1 MACSKSNFK
10 KRNNKPKKLIKM
22 PHKERK
28 TRKMR
33 GSRTHGYGR
42 IGQHRDAG
50 SKGQRKVGRH
60 KHLWSYVTKYEP
72 NYFGKHGFTSP
83 RSLKCKEKIINIA
96 KLDEISM
103 LSTETEKG
111 KTQVNLTSLGYT
123 KLLGSG
129 KITKPLIVN
138 VPACSKIAAEK
149 IKKAGG
155 QVLTQSLE
163 NGE

>member
-1 MACSKSNFK
+1 
-10 KRNNKPKKLIKM
+10 M

-50 SKGQRKVGRH
+50 SRGHRKVGRH
-60 KHLWSYVTKYEP
+60 KHLWSYVTTHEP

-83 RSLKCKEKIINIA
+83 RSLKNKEKIINLA
-96 KLDEISM
+96 KLDEIST
-103 LSTETEKG
+103 LSTEKEKG
-111 KTQVNLTSLGYT
+111 KTHINLTNLGYT
-123 KLLGSG
+123 KLLGTG
-129 KITKPLIVN
+129 KITKPLTVI
-138 VPACSKIAAEK
+138 VPACSKTAEEK

-155 QVLTQSLE
+155 QVLTQSKE

>member
-1 MACSKSNFK
+1 
-10 KRNNKPKKLIKM
+10 M

-60 KHLWSYVTKYEP
+60 KHLWSYVTAHEP

-83 RSLKCKEKIINIA
+83 QSLKRKEKVINIA
-96 KLDEISM
+96 KLDEIATI
-103 LSTETEKG
+103 STEKD
-111 KTQVNLTSLGYT
+111 KTHVDLTSLGYT
-123 KLLGSG
+123 KLLGTG
-129 KITKPLIVN
+129 KITKPLTVT
-138 VPACSKIAAEK
+138 VPSCSKTAAEK

-155 QVLTQSLE
+155 KVLTPSQE

>member
-1 MACSKSNFK
+1 
-10 KRNNKPKKLIKM
+10 M
-22 PHKERK
+22 PHKLRK

-60 KHLWSYVTKYEP
+60 KHLWSYVVTHEP
-72 NYFGKHGFTSP
+72 DYFGKHGFTSP
-83 RSLKCKEKIINIA
+83 QSLKRKENTINI
-96 KLDEISM
+96 KQLNE
-103 LSTETEKG
+103 LSTQTASEKG
-111 KTQVNLTSLGYT
+111 KTNVNLTSLGYT
-123 KLLGSG
+123 KLLGTG
-129 KITKPLIVN
+129 KITKPLIVS
-138 VPACSKIAAEK
+138 VPSCSKSAEEK

-155 QVLTQSLE
+155 QVLTKSQE

>member
-1 MACSKSNFK
+1 
-10 KRNNKPKKLIKM
+10 M

-60 KHLWSYVTKYEP
+60 KHLWSYVVTHEP
-72 NYFGKHGFTSP
+72 DYFGKHGFTSP
-83 RSLKCKEKIINIA
+83 QSLKRKENTINVA
-96 KLDEISM
+96 KLDEISQ
-103 LSTETEKG
+103 LSTEKEKG
-111 KTQVNLTSLGYT
+111 KTHVNLTSLGYT
-123 KLLGSG
+123 KLLGTG
-129 KITKPLIVN
+129 KITKPLTVT
-138 VPACSKIAAEK
+138 VPACSKTAEEK

-155 QVLTQSLE
+155 QVLTASQE

>member
-1 MACSKSNFK
+1 
-10 KRNNKPKKLIKM
+10 M

-60 KHLWSYVTKYEP
+60 KHLWSYVVTHEP
-72 NYFGKHGFTSP
+72 DYFGKHGFTSP
-83 RSLKCKEKIINIA
+83 QSLKRKENTLNI
-96 KLDEISM
+96 KQ
-103 LSTETEKG
+103 LSELTAETAGEKG
-111 KTQVNLTSLGYT
+111 KAHVDLTSLGYT
-123 KLLGSG
+123 KLLGTG
-129 KITKPLIVN
+129 KITKPLTVT
-138 VPACSKIAAEK
+138 VPACSKSAAEK

-155 QVLTQSLE
+155 QVLTQSQE
-163 NGE
+163 HGE

>member
-1 MACSKSNFK
+1 
-10 KRNNKPKKLIKM
+10 M

-60 KHLWSYVTKYEP
+60 KHLWSYVTTYEP
-72 NYFGKHGFTSP
+72 DYFGKHGFTSP
-83 RSLKCKEKIINIA
+83 QSLKRKEKVINIT
-96 KLDEISM
+96 KLEEIAVI
-103 LSTETEKG
+103 STETEKG
-111 KTQVNLTSLGYT
+111 KTSVDLTSLGYT
-123 KLLGSG
+123 KLLGTG
-129 KITKPLIVN
+129 KITKPLTVT
-138 VPACSKIAAEK
+138 VPACSKTAEEK

-155 QVLTQSLE
+155 QVLTASQE